1 MSDFPHYF
9 SLGFIKIAYLDVF
22 VHILFII
29 ALCGIYTFKSIR
41 FVAIYAGC
49 FVLGYLITFFLSA
62 FGIINAP
69 AKFLLY
75 TLPLTTIIVSISNFF
90 LKKNAFT
97 NKYSSHDYRYFL
109 ALAGGLL
116 HGLDFPAALRQVL
129 ESDKVFL
136 PVFAFN
142 LGILSALFLIILF
155 LLITAFI
162 LTYLLRVNIREWNL
176 ILSGACAGISF
187 YILINTLFYTHLLK

>member
-1 MSDFPHYF
+1 MSDFPHFF

-29 ALCGIYTFKSIR
+29 ALCGIYTFKSVR
-41 FVAIYAGC
+41 LVATYAAC

-62 FGIINAP
+62 SGIINAP
-69 AKFLLY
+69 ERLLAY
-75 TLPLTTIIVSISNFF
+75 LLPLTTIIVSVSNFF

-97 NKYSSHDYRYFL
+97 NKYSPHNYRYFL
-109 ALAGGLL
+109 ALAGGLF
-116 HGLDFPAALRQVL
+116 HGLDFPAALGKVL
-129 ESDKVFL
+129 ESDKLFL
-136 PVFAFN
+136 PIFAFN
-142 LGILSALFLIILF
+142 MGILSALFLAISF

-176 ILSGACAGISF
+176 ILSGACAGISV
-187 YILINTLFYTHLLK
+187 YILINTFFYTQILK